1 MSLNIKDIEKLAELA
16 RIEILEDEKKM
27 VLKELTSIVGYI
39 SEIDKVSSEDIVV
52 KNDHINVFRD
62 DIVTNEGSKYTES
75 ILKNAPK
82 SKDGLIM
89 VDQVL

>member
-62 DIVTNEGSKYTES
+62 DIVTNEVSR
-75 ILKNAPK
+75 
-82 SKDGLIM
+82 
-89 VDQVL
+89 